1 MPTTWTQLA
10 ICLPFAAAL
19 GILATHRW
27 PNLRE
32 AVSIAAGALLFG
44 IVALALYEPVLSGQ
58 AIDIRLFTVVSGI
71 EFAFRPEP
79 MGLLFALIA
88 SFLWPVT
95 IVYAIGYMRGHG
107 EQNQTRFYCLFA
119 VAIGAVMGIA
129 FAENL
134 FTLFIFYEVLT
145 LCTYPLVTHA
155 GTDKAKQGGRVY
167 LGILLTT
174 SIAFFLLGCRQ
185 PVVHPRRPV
194 IVTGLAASF
203 VGNPGAVRTR
213 NRQGR
218 GDAISPL
225 AAIGNGGANPGQ
237 RTVARR
243 CRGQGR
249 RVHAA

>member
-1 MPTTWTQLA
+1 MLESWTLAA
-10 ICLPFAAAL
+10 ICLPFATAL

-32 AVSIAAGALLFG
+32 AVSVLSGIILFG
-44 IVALALYEPVLSGQ
+44 VIWQVLYQPVLSGQ

-71 EFAFRPEP
+71 DLAFRPEP

-134 FTLFIFYEVLT
+134 FTLFVFYEVLT

-155 GTDKAKQGGRVY
+155 GTDKARHGGRVY
-167 LGILLTT
+167 LGILLST
-174 SIAFFLLGCRQ
+174 SIGFFLLDLRSDPLG
-185 PVVHPRRPV
+185 PLPRP
-194 IVTGLAASF
+194 GL
-203 VGNPGAVRTR
+203 
-213 NRQGR
+213 
-218 GDAISPL
+218 L
-225 AAIGNGGANPGQ
+225 
-237 RTVARR
+237 
-243 CRGQGR
+243 
-249 RVHAA
+249 